1 MGHSVE
7 PGRWRPR
14 PIRAARSDGW
24 GSPGSRRAVGPGSS
38 CSGCWPTDLP
48 RKNCWTI
55 AEHAGDSD
63 PHGMQHL
70 LGGRDVHRGR
80 LGAADDNTMSAPTT
94 TAAAS
99 TDPHGPRT
107 AIAVLTEA
115 LQRLLYGDLDT
126 SRHARHIDWAA
137 PCNLAANQLGSVV
150 IMVKQGV
157 QVPPRVESYA
167 RD

>member
-1 MGHSVE
+1 MAAETDKGCSL
-7 PGRWRPR
+7 GWLGF
-14 PIRAARSDGW
+14 IRVGTR
-24 GSPGSRRAVGPGSS
+24 RRARKFVLGLLA
-38 CSGCWPTDLP
+38 DLP
-48 RKNCWTI
+48 CKNCWTI
-55 AEHAGDSD
+55 AEHAGGSD

-80 LGAADDNTMSAPTT
+80 LGAADDNTMSAPTI

-107 AIAVLTEA
+107 AVAVLTEA

-126 SRHARHIDWAA
+126 SRHAGHIDWAA
-137 PCNLAANQLGSVV
+137 PCNLAANRLGSVV

>member
-1 MGHSVE
+1 VAAETDKGCSIGWLGFTRVE
-7 PGRWRPR
+7 T
-14 PIRAARSDGW
+14 
-24 GSPGSRRAVGPGSS
+24 RRRPGSS
-38 CSGCWPTDLP
+38 CSGCWPTY

-63 PHGMQHL
+63 PHGIQHL

-107 AIAVLTEA
+107 AIAVSTEA